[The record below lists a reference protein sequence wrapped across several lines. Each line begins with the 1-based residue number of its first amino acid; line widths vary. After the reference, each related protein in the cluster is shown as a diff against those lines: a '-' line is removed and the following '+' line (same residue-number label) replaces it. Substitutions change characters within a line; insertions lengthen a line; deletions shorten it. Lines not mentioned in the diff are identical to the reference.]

1 MLQEKCSVLFVM
13 VMMTVIIIMINELS
27 LSSFNIVFLFIDEP
41 RFIYV
46 DLSFLSSFCSTS
58 LLYARSYLLTLFEK

>member
-41 RFIYV
+41 RFICW
-46 DLSFLSSFCSTS
+46 LEFLVKF
-58 LLYARSYLLTLFEK
+58 LQH